1 MLKDQEV
8 TAEATDHSRLG
19 RVLNLDRNG
28 RRAFAA
34 SATGW
39 GLDAF
44 DWTMF
49 SFAVPAIIATLHVTT
64 AQVGYLSA
72 ASLLASAV
80 GGVLGGVLADRYGRV
95 RVLVWIIVGF
105 SIFTGLSA
113 TAQNLDQLMLWR
125 ILLGLSYGAEWAVG
139 AALLSEYSRPEK
151 RGWLMGLVQSFY
163 AVGWACSTL
172 VFFACF
178 AIFPQT
184 TAWRVM
190 FSVGV
195 VPALF
200 SLWIRR
206 SARDRV
212 DIRPQPKE
220 KNTLK
225 HLFINGRATTT
236 ILAAILG
243 TGVQGI
249 YYSIVIFLPLYLS
262 KEQGLSV
269 VGTAAYTWCVIAG
282 AWIGYVIAGYLHD
295 AMGRRPAFTVMFI
308 GSGLSV
314 VLFVSIPLSGGVP
327 GLAASF
333 ILGFFSSGQI
343 TGMGPFLAELFPTSI
358 RATGQGFC
366 YNWGRAL
373 AAAAPA
379 GIGALAAGIGLGN
392 AILTVGLIA
401 SAVALFSTWLLPE
414 TQGKQIVE
422 THASDGA

>member
-1 MLKDQEV
+1 MTLSEV
-8 TAEATDHSRLG
+8 QRVSYEHAQDDSRIG
-19 RVLNLDRNG
+19 RALNLDRDG

-64 AQVGYLSA
+64 AQAGYISA
-72 ASLLASAV
+72 ASLVASAL
-80 GGVLGGVLADRYGRV
+80 GGILGGVLADRYGRV

-113 TAQNLDQLMLWR
+113 TAQNLEQLMLWR
-125 ILLGLSYGAEWAVG
+125 VLLGLSYGAEWAVG

-151 RGWLMGLVQSFY
+151 RGWLMGMVQSFY

-172 VFFACF
+172 VYFIAFAV
-178 AIFPQT
+178 FPET
-184 TAWRVM
+184 SAWRVM
-190 FSVGV
+190 FAVGIL
-195 VPALF
+195 PAF
-200 SLWIRR
+200 VSLWIRR

-212 DIRPQPKE
+212 DVRPQARTR
-220 KNTLK
+220 NTIKL
-225 HLFINGRATTT
+225 LFVDGRAKTTV
-236 ILAAILG
+236 LATILG

-249 YYSIVIFLPLYLS
+249 YYSVIIFLPLYLAD
-262 KEQGLSV
+262 EQGLGV
-269 VGTAAYTWCVIAG
+269 VGTAGYTWCVIAG
-282 AWIGYVIAGYLHD
+282 AWVGYLVAGYLHD
-295 AMGRRPAFTVMFI
+295 AVGRRPAFTVMFI

-314 VLFVSIPLSGGVP
+314 IFFVSVPLSGVAL
-327 GLAASF
+327 GLLASF
-333 ILGFFSSGQI
+333 ILGFFSSGQV

-379 GIGALAAGIGLGN
+379 GVGALAAAIGLGD

-401 SAVALFSTWLLPE
+401 SAIAVLTTWLLPE
-414 TQGKQIVE
+414 TQGKEIVAGE
-422 THASDGA
+422 

>member
-1 MLKDQEV
+1 MLQDQEV
-8 TAEATDHSRLG
+8 TSEAIDGSWVG

-34 SATGW
+34 SASGW

-64 AQVGYLSA
+64 AQAGYVSA
-72 ASLLASAV
+72 ASLIASAV

-105 SIFTGLSA
+105 SVFTGLSA
-113 TAQNLDQLMLWR
+113 TAQNLEQLILWR
-125 ILLGLSYGAEWAVG
+125 MLLGFSYGAEWAVG

-151 RGWLMGLVQSFY
+151 RGRLMGLVQSFY

-172 VFFACF
+172 VFFATF

-184 TAWRVM
+184 TAWRAM
-190 FSVGV
+190 FLVGV
-195 VPALF
+195 VPAVF

-212 DIRPQPKE
+212 EIRPRTRTR
-220 KNTLK
+220 NTLK
-225 HLFINGRATTT
+225 QLFTDGRAKTTV
-236 ILAAILG
+236 LAAILG

-249 YYSIVIFLPLYLS
+249 YYSIIIFLPLYLS
-262 KEQGLSV
+262 KEQGLGV
-269 VGTAAYTWCVIAG
+269 VGTAGYTWCVIAG
-282 AWIGYVIAGYLHD
+282 AWIGYLTAGYLHD
-295 AMGRRPAFTVMFI
+295 AVGRRAAFTVMFL
-308 GSGLSV
+308 GSGLSLI
-314 VLFVSIPLSGGVP
+314 LFVSMPLSGGAA
-327 GLAASF
+327 GLAASV

-379 GIGALAAGIGLGN
+379 GIGLGN
-392 AILTVGLIA
+392 AILAVGLIA
-401 SAVALFSTWLLPE
+401 SSVAVFSTWLLPE
-414 TQGKQIVE
+414 TQGKHIVE
-422 THASDGA
+422 LS